1 MQSLV
6 ITTSFGLASNAPDL
20 NYSVKFLKVPCLTLQ
35 VDLTAYVEKHEFVF
49 DAVLD
54 QHVSN
59 DEVFTKQC
67 TID

>member
-1 MQSLV
+1 M
-6 ITTSFGLASNAPDL
+6 
-20 NYSVKFLKVPCLTLQ
+20 
-35 VDLTAYVEKHEFVF
+35 DLTAYVEKHEFVF

-67 TID
+67 TIVKCMLIGVLLVDCGIPLFDAGHAGV